1 MIGCMSFPVASLVGP
16 EQGLNGWYQ
25 LLDEEKGLTENQP
38 VPVSISQ
45 SASGVR
51 HPVRPGTCEI
61 AVSRSFY
68 PSLPPFSLLL
78 LPPPPPPLSLHFLI
92 SKTQILV
99 HTPIIGQVGT
109 KLYREVV
116 LFSEVKM

>member
-1 MIGCMSFPVASLVGP
+1 MIGCMSFTVASLVGP

-61 AVSRSFY
+61 AVSHSSH
-68 PSLPPFSLLL
+68 PSLPPFSLVA
-78 LPPPPPPLSLHFLI
+78 PPSLPLSLSPFPNI
-92 SKTQILV
+92 EILA
-99 HTPIIGQVGT
+99 HTPNIGPTLKECTSQQW
-109 KLYREVV
+109 
-116 LFSEVKM
+116 